1 MPQSPV
7 LVLMPSGAPDGTA
20 KAGSQPDCPGCRMPM
35 RRVDLERQ
43 HHGRVDVDLC
53 NACQA
58 LWFDALE
65 SLHLSPGG
73 TLALFRAIHEARPEA
88 RRALPARVPCP
99 RCDTPLTLT
108 HDLQRTTRF
117 SYYRC
122 RHGHGRF
129 TPFFQFLRE
138 KDFVRPVPPDELER
152 LKKLVRIIRCS
163 SCGAPVDLERATACG
178 YCRAPIVVLD
188 PDAVTKALRQLDT
201 AEARR
206 TRTAHSDPHAAG
218 ILEAARFA
226 REMKREQART
236 GEGSMVDLVS
246 VGLGVLAAALLA
258 RG

>member
-1 MPQSPV
+1 
-7 LVLMPSGAPDGTA
+7 
-20 KAGSQPDCPGCRMPM
+20 MPM
-35 RRVDLERQ
+35 RQLDLDRQ
-43 HHGRVDVDLC
+43 HHGRVTVDLC

-65 SLHLSPGG
+65 SLHLSPVG
-73 TLALFRAIHEARPEA
+73 TLALFRAIHEARPET
-88 RRALPARVPCP
+88 RRALPSRVSCP
-99 RCDTPLTLT
+99 RCDTSLTLT
-108 HDLQRTTRF
+108 QDLQRTTRF

-178 YCRAPIVVLD
+178 HCRAPIVVLD
-188 PDAVTKALRQLDT
+188 PDAVTKAIRQLDA
-201 AEARR
+201 AETRR
-206 TRTAHSDPHAAG
+206 TRTAHPDHNPAG
-218 ILEAARFA
+218 ILEAARFE
-226 REMKREQART
+226 REMKLEQARM
-236 GEGSMVDLVS
+236 GQGSMVDLVS
-246 VGLGVLAAALLA
+246 VGIGVLTAALFA